1 MLFMDWGEDLSVEHY
16 ATVSEFIQ
24 RANGCIMCQ
33 FVLRRL
39 ALQDAHD
46 RFADLSEAYY
56 SSMNV
61 HIYFCGQQVVQKDVI
76 WILAAADF
84 IIPEHDFAFQSKF
97 SLSKCRRAS
106 CNSAGPV
113 RLVYTSSLERQAVRY
128 AALSHC
134 WGEQLPLRTTA
145 DNAASFEEEI
155 PHEIIPKTFQDAIE
169 MSRRLDIKY
178 LWIDALCIQQDDPV
192 EWRQEAAIMK
202 DVYARSV
209 LTIAAASARNS
220 HDGCFPPINESI
232 PVDLTQFEIKSPDSD
247 SGSLLVR
254 AHRGDTQSLTENAP
268 LSTRGWVL
276 QEQILSKRIIYC
288 MSPEFH
294 WQCQCLYE
302 TESGVAFTRQER
314 KFLPALIEGP
324 AADQDDNWYR
334 LSIPSWSWL
343 SRFESI
349 RFEPWRS
356 GIGKARVE
364 YHTKLLDWDVSWA
377 GTPLLSD
384 ITSAVSFLEGPI
396 QVITLSV
403 APEARAFNPPYLNVG
418 DELLNFDKSS
428 IPWHCAGRF
437 DHSSNP
443 PKSDY
448 ACLLV
453 QSRIH
458 YNDIGARDWCH
469 ETFLMLELVAPDDP
483 ASNTYRRIGIA
494 NFWGVEQQFNRND
507 IRQIRLI

>member
-1 MLFMDWGEDLSVEHY
+1 MLPK
-16 ATVSEFIQ
+16 
-24 RANGCIMCQ
+24 
-33 FVLRRL
+33 RL
-39 ALQDAHD
+39 IYTESLQA
-46 RFADLSEAYY
+46 
-56 SSMNV
+56 
-61 HIYFCGQQVVQKDVI
+61 
-76 WILAAADF
+76 
-84 IIPEHDFAFQSKF
+84 
-97 SLSKCRRAS
+97 
-106 CNSAGPV
+106 PV
-113 RLVYTSSLERQAVRY
+113 RLIHTSSLEGEAVRY

-145 DNAASFEEEI
+145 DNEASFEEEI
-155 PHEIIPKTFQDAIE
+155 PHEIIPKTFHDAIE
-169 MSRRLDIKY
+169 VSRRLDIKY

-247 SGSLLVR
+247 SESLLVR
-254 AHRGDTQSLTENAP
+254 AHWGDTQFLTENAP

-276 QEQILSKRIIYC
+276 QEQVLPKRIIYC

-314 KFLPALIEGP
+314 KFLPALIKGP
-324 AADQDDNWYR
+324 AADQDDIWYR
-334 LSIPSWSWL
+334 LMDDYSTRHFTFPRDRLAALVGIVEQFSIVSGDRHILACWERSLARGLLWVPLKPEQTPHPDPFPGIPSWSWL

-349 RFEPWRS
+349 QFEPWRS
-356 GIGKARVE
+356 GMEKARVE

-384 ITSAVSFLEGPI
+384 ITSAVLFLEGPI

-418 DELLNFDKSS
+418 DELLNFDKGS
-428 IPWHCAGRF
+428 IPWHCVGRF

-443 PKSDY
+443 PKSNY

-453 QSRIH
+453 QSRIR
-458 YNDIGARDWCH
+458 YNDIGARGWCH

-494 NFWGVEQQFNRND
+494 NFHGVGEQFNRND